1 MAGNYS
7 LIKSAHLSAI
17 ADACRAKRKA
27 PNATYTPGELAGV
40 VADLLSDNIDN
51 IYKIPLASG
60 TKMRMRSPSSNAEID
75 LRGLDVSQVQSFEYM
90 FSSMSAASFN
100 LDGWNAQSLYYVQNM
115 CAGLTMQTIDLACIT
130 SSRIYNFSEM
140 FKWASVQNINLQNII
155 TANATNMS
163 NMFSSASIQHVVW
176 NLGNTVQPLKTTPE
190 DAGIGYNDGPM
201 KVYVADEMVETYKAA
216 TNWSAA
222 ADRIYGISDLPA
234 NVRALFPSLPA

>member
-1 MAGNYS
+1 
-7 LIKSAHLSAI
+7 
-17 ADACRAKRKA
+17 
-27 PNATYTPGELAGV
+27 
-40 VADLLSDNIDN
+40 
-51 IYKIPLASG
+51 
-60 TKMRMRSPSSNAEID
+60 
-75 LRGLDVSQVQSFEYM
+75 
-90 FSSMSAASFN
+90 
-100 LDGWNAQSLYYVQNM
+100 
-115 CAGLTMQTIDLACIT
+115 
-130 SSRIYNFSEM
+130 M
-140 FKWASVQNINLQNII
+140 FKWASVANINLQNVI

-163 NMFSSASIQHVVW
+163 DMFSSASIQHVVW